1 MENADNTAHMSME
14 QQQIEVGIKVSE
26 DKYLPRYAHEGDAGM
41 DLVARIEG
49 GEIQIPPGTSRV
61 IPTGVWLE
69 LPAGYEAQI
78 RSRSGLA
85 AKQALSVLNSPGTI
99 DSGYTGEVCVI
110 LFNHDPLNLIVIE
123 DGMRVAQMVVM
134 PVPKVVWKQVD
145 NLTATE
151 RGDHGFGSTG
161 TKTT

>member
-1 MENADNTAHMSME
+1 MNT
-14 QQQIEVGIKVSE
+14 IEVGIKVYN

-41 DLVARIEG
+41 DLVARLEG
-49 GEIQIPPGTSRV
+49 VEIALPPETSSRI

-85 AKQALSVLNSPGTI
+85 ANKNVSVLNSPGTI
-99 DSGYTGEVCVI
+99 DSNYRGEIGVI
-110 LFNHDPLNLIVIE
+110 LFNHGTYTVRIE
-123 DGMRVAQMVVM
+123 DGMRIAQMVVM